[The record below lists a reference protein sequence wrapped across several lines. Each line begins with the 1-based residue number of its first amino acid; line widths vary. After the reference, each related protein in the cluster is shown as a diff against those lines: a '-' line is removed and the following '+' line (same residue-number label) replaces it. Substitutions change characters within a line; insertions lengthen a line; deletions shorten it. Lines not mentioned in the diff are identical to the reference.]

1 MRNLSKKAGQIFFNI
16 FLITLF
22 LGSGATAFSAPGK
35 QIIAQKPCTA
45 MDVTVT
51 GKSSG
56 AISFA
61 WGPVAGANTYNVRY
75 VRKENG
81 QSGLLSTSGTAIN
94 ISGLSAGTY
103 TFYFTVAGDPGN
115 SEYVII
121 EDVWI

>member
-1 MRNLSKKAGQIFFNI
+1 
-16 FLITLF
+16 
-22 LGSGATAFSAPGK
+22 
-35 QIIAQKPCTA
+35 

-61 WGPVAGANTYNVRY
+61 WGPVAGANNYTVRY
-75 VRKENG
+75 VRRENG
-81 QSGLLSTSGTAIN
+81 QTGEFNTSGTSIN

-115 SEYVII
+115 SEFVII
-121 EDVWI
+121 EDIWI